1 MLPTTH
7 PTPSFL
13 TLLILTKK
21 ILNDPYFYSLI
32 QNVSDVVFTFPV
44 TINNHPQHSKV
55 RSSALNVRVIYLK

>member
-55 RSSALNVRVIYLK
+55 CSSALNVRVIYLK